1 MYTDSVNKD
10 TEGEKPSMMKF
21 YLEPKVHKVEIAF
34 ESLGPS
40 YNQHARVKI
49 ARILVKGTEKG
60 GAVENANDSIAVQIE
75 DEDVSRS
82 LINQSNGFF

>member
-1 MYTDSVNKD
+1 MDTDSVNKD

-60 GAVENANDSIAVQIE
+60 GAVECKSCEEGSIANSKLYMCKKCQK
-75 DEDVSRS
+75 
-82 LINQSNGFF
+82 GF